1 MCVQYIY
8 KMFTLLLFV
17 ILSFH
22 VSFAENWAVIVSTSR
37 YWFNY
42 RHDANSLSIYAVLRE
57 LGIPDRN
64 IILMNAVNV
73 LCDNRNSIQ
82 GEMYN
87 SNDMKHNLCHA
98 GIETDYMGDEVNLNN
113 FRNLLIGRYDHD
125 TPQNKRLNS
134 DNSSNIF
141 IYMSGHGGDEFLKF
155 HDEEELSAYEISL
168 ILKEMH
174 IKRRYKEI
182 LFIVDTCQASTLGN
196 YITDDINID
205 NEVHIGL
212 PGITFVGSSGKNENS
227 YGYNINSLLGLA
239 LVDRFTFGVFEYF
252 RTKIDLFQNLN
263 TIQHTTDRDID
274 VTHVGVDIF
283 DINNIDSDSETYSI
297 PEYSIEKHMKAM
309 NQSKKI
315 NLNPN
320 LKPNSNPAVS
330 TSILKKLKKY
340 SVQNLLDSM
349 DSRYLYSNIYVKQTS
364 NTRELYRIPLFDF
377 FTV

>member
-125 TPQNKRLNS
+125 TPQNKR
-134 DNSSNIF
+134 F
-141 IYMSGHGGDEFLKF
+141 
-155 HDEEELSAYEISL
+155 
-168 ILKEMH
+168 
-174 IKRRYKEI
+174 
-182 LFIVDTCQASTLGN
+182 
-196 YITDDINID
+196 
-205 NEVHIGL
+205 
-212 PGITFVGSSGKNENS
+212 
-227 YGYNINSLLGLA
+227 
-239 LVDRFTFGVFEYF
+239 
-252 RTKIDLFQNLN
+252 
-263 TIQHTTDRDID
+263 
-274 VTHVGVDIF
+274 
-283 DINNIDSDSETYSI
+283 
-297 PEYSIEKHMKAM
+297 
-309 NQSKKI
+309 
-315 NLNPN
+315 
-320 LKPNSNPAVS
+320 
-330 TSILKKLKKY
+330 
-340 SVQNLLDSM
+340 
-349 DSRYLYSNIYVKQTS
+349 
-364 NTRELYRIPLFDF
+364 
-377 FTV
+377 